1 MSFCLSIHDIFV
13 TIFYKNGGKAFITD
27 NPLVY
32 IPLVS
37 IGIFLLVTLLL
48 YLFEISLMLG
58 VKLLDKWIL

>member
-37 IGIFLLVTLLL
+37 IGIF
-48 YLFEISLMLG
+48 G
-58 VKLLDKWIL
+58 VSYVAIVLIRNIPYVGRKIT